1 MRTLLIFIALALIV
15 MAVRQLL
22 RKPPRRDTAAR
33 SMTGRMVQ
41 CARCG
46 IFVPEDE
53 ALERDGLH
61 YCSPEHRD
69 ATDGRS

>member
-15 MAVRQLL
+15 MIGRQLL
-22 RKPPRRDTAAR
+22 RRPRRDTGTR
-33 SMTGRMVQ
+33 SLNGRMVQ

-53 ALERDGLH
+53 ALERDGHH
-61 YCSPEHRD
+61 YCSREHRD
-69 ATDGRS
+69 ATDSRS